1 MIDDPDQRDE
11 PEDSG
16 EPARSGHLEPTP
28 PGVVTAWGVAGL
40 VGGWLVRPVSES
52 VRGSGLVV
60 SWVQPAALLLVSV
73 TVGTIAWHTWR
84 ALHVRGERLEP
95 HHAVNR
101 LVLGRASALV
111 GALAAGGYTG
121 YAISWIGSE
130 AELAD
135 QRLLRSAVAA
145 VCGLLVCVGGL
156 LLERACRV
164 RKDPP
169 AA

>member
-1 MIDDPDQRDE
+1 MIDDPHQHDE
-11 PEDSG
+11 PE
-16 EPARSGHLEPTP
+16 EPERSGHLEPTP
-28 PGVVTAWGVAGL
+28 PGIVTAWGVTGL
-40 VGGWLVRPVSES
+40 VGGWLVHPVSES
-52 VRGSGLVV
+52 VRGSALVV
-60 SWVQPAALLLVSV
+60 SWVQPAALLLVAV

-84 ALHVRGERLEP
+84 ALHERGERLEP

-111 GALAAGGYTG
+111 GALVAGGYAG

-135 QRLLRSAVAA
+135 QRLLRSALAA